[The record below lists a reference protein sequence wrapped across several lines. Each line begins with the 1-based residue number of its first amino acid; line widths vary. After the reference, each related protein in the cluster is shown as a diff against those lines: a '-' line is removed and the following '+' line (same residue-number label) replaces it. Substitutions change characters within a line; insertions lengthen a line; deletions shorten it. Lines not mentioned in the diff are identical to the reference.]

1 MQLLFINEEFC
12 HFLFTRP
19 LMIRKEIIENRIWK
33 MEVHFSRSVVCSSL
47 QHTRPPYPS
56 TTLRI
61 YSNSCPLS
69 GWYHPTISSS
79 VVPFSSR
86 LQYFPA
92 SGSFQMSQ
100 LFASGGQSTGVSA
113 STSVFPVNTQDWSPL
128 GLTGWI
134 SLQSKGLS
142 RVFSNTKVQ
151 KHQFF
156 SAQLSL

>member
-33 MEVHFSRSVVCSSL
+33 MEVHFSRSVECSSL

-86 LQYFPA
+86 PQSFPA
-92 SGSFQMSQ
+92 SGSLQMSQ
-100 LFASGGQSTGVSA
+100 LFTSSGQSIEVSA
-113 STSVFPVNTQDWSPL
+113 STSVPPMNTQDWSPL
-128 GLTGWI
+128 GWTG
-134 SLQSKGLS
+134 SPCSPRDSQESS
-142 RVFSNTKVQ
+142 PTP
-151 KHQFF
+151 QFKIIN
-156 SAQLSL
+156 LGIT